1 LATERRFSDVILRD
15 GGDTLTQTIHGSFM
29 ISVICGF
36 LRSLGID
43 SPQWKGAS
51 RFETGIDAIDQVK
64 TPIVTRAD
72 KRFFFAEGQGVERTS
87 EFTKQDL
94 DDNQIF
100 VALLIDGENFG

>member
-1 LATERRFSDVILRD
+1 MV
-15 GGDTLTQTIHGSFM
+15 
-29 ISVICGF
+29 CGF

-43 SPQWKGAS
+43 SPQRKRAS
-51 RFETGIDAIDQVK
+51 RFETGIYAIDQIK

-72 KRFFFAEGQGVERTS
+72 ERFLFAEGQGVERTS